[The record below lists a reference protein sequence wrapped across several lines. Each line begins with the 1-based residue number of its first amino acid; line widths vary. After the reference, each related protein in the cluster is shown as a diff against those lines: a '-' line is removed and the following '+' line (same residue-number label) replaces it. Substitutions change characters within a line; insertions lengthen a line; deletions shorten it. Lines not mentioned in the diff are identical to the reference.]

1 MPLSADWIK
10 HQIGFVGCLRWSP
23 SRSERLRCSK
33 WEGAEGDQIS
43 QVEQWSCD
51 FWPKAETLAMGFAEL
66 ALASESNVARLAA
79 WGQNASRL
87 TRQLLVCQ
95 HSQVRRCFS
104 WQIGAPV
111 SNCGNLQF
119 VKFLREKWSLFC
131 FFLLFAFFFAL
142 FCFFLYMLSK
152 LLQLKSSIDNQNWLK
167 IISFLLFFF
176 LGGGF
181 FLFGNVSLLF
191 FCYFFAFFLLCFAFF
206 ILVCTTQKGLHLGK
220 KFWNPHFGKYSPK
233 SPRSTI
239 GKSFGNITST
249 RVQQA
254 QHFFAVP

>member
-1 MPLSADWIK
+1 MPPCAPFSRLDKASDWIRWLLEVITI
-10 HQIGFVGCLRWSP
+10 QIRTIAMLKMRRRRRRSNFASWTVVVWFLTQ
-23 SRSERLRCSK
+23 SRNL
-33 WEGAEGDQIS
+33 GDG
-43 QVEQWSCD
+43 
-51 FWPKAETLAMGFAEL
+51 MGFAEL

-79 WGQNASRL
+79 WGQNAIRL

-176 LGGGF
+176 FGGGDF
-181 FLFGNVSLLF
+181 FF
-191 FCYFFAFFLLCFAFF
+191 F
-206 ILVCTTQKGLHLGK
+206 
-220 KFWNPHFGKYSPK
+220 
-233 SPRSTI
+233 
-239 GKSFGNITST
+239 
-249 RVQQA
+249 
-254 QHFFAVP
+254 